1 MGVGG
6 SVMWRKGREGGSA
19 DKKGEGSARPLSS
32 IPAWV
37 SKAKQVEQQTR
48 QGSALLLGPFHIL
61 LALSSDSIQLR
72 AGIELVKAFV
82 GRGCTTKAAAALW
95 TR

>member
-19 DKKGEGSARPLSS
+19 DKKGERSARPLSS

-48 QGSALLLGPFHIL
+48 QGSAWPLSHC
-61 LALSSDSIQLR
+61 LAAWPLSHCL
-72 AGIELVKAFV
+72 
-82 GRGCTTKAAAALW
+82 AAWPLSHPP
-95 TR
+95 RSFF